1 MSESRAVVVHSGG
14 DEVVLG
20 ERKMW
25 EFSRVL
31 AMFSV
36 LMGMI
41 FTWCV
46 YLSRFINT
54 GFR

>member
-31 AMFSV
+31 AMFNI

-41 FTWCV
+41 FTWSV